1 MWTLADKDGSVEMRK
16 VFVET
21 LDALMKEDSRVIA
34 LEADLGG
41 ASGFSNLNKT
51 HPEQFI
57 N

>member
-41 ASGFSNLNKT
+41 ASGFRS
-51 HPEQFI
+51 
-57 N
+57 